1 VITKAAIA
9 DLAPV
14 RGAKEYVHEALRTLI
29 VRGTLAPGT
38 PLPLAELAAD
48 LDVSTMP
55 VRAALGTLEGE
66 GLVRQLP
73 RRGGAIVAPLD
84 LEDLE
89 EIQALRAGVE
99 ALAAQLGAER
109 IDDAGL
115 AELRTLRA
123 AIDEAARAG
132 DEDALLARIFAFHAV
147 CYRAAGRER
156 LLRLIDELERRAER
170 YLRLA
175 LDAERPAFAPHL
187 EFQDRLLAA
196 CEAHDGAQAAEVL
209 REALAWTLERLRP
222 AVEAHATT

>member
-9 DLAPV
+9 ELPPV
-14 RGAKEYVHEALRTLI
+14 RGAKQYVHEALRTLI

-38 PLPLAELAAD
+38 PLPLAEVAAD

-55 VRAALGTLEGE
+55 VRAALGALEAE

-73 RRGGAIVAPLD
+73 RRGGAIVAPVE

-89 EIQALRAGVE
+89 EIQAIRSGVE
-99 ALAAQLGAER
+99 PFAAQLGAAR
-109 IDDAGL
+109 IDDAGI
-115 AELRTLRA
+115 AQMRELRA
-123 AIDEAARAG
+123 KIEAAARDG
-132 DEDALLARIFAFHAV
+132 DQDALLARIFAFHTV

-156 LLRLIDELERRAER
+156 LLRLIDEHERRAER

-175 LDAERPAFAPHL
+175 LAAESPRFAPHL
-187 EFQDRLLAA
+187 EFQDQFLAA
-196 CEAHDGAQAAEVL
+196 CEAHDGAAAADTI

-222 AVEAHATT
+222 AVEAHAAP